1 MGGFLSHLKPENN
14 KEVFNSTCGPIRGNI
29 YRHND
34 KIVDGYLGIPFG
46 KAPIGDLRY
55 KKPVPADKWTEP
67 IDCYKYGPG
76 CPLGFLTT
84 GDEVSKGNYGLWD
97 QTLALKWVQEHIVSF
112 GGDPNNVT
120 IFGTSAGGAS
130 TDFLALSLHS
140 NQLFHRFMA
149 NSGSAYCDYIIRP
162 KHLQA
167 KIFREFAKGHG
178 YDGEDSQSLLKWYQ
192 DQEAEKF
199 TKVENFKPQASGFLS
214 FVPNLDGDFFPKP
227 LDKLR
232 KDAPKLDV
240 IVTVGEYEGL
250 SFMPHVPK
258 EQLFNETVSLFFG
271 ADLVNDVEGTKN
283 KLVEFYMRD
292 VDATDN
298 DAITKR
304 TVEFIGDVCF
314 NIGALDTA
322 RSCAK
327 YGNNV
332 YLASFDYYC
341 KDGIE
346 SPMADTM
353 PFKAAT
359 HGSELKYIVGEGEGK
374 FCPNDEELKMM
385 NFMGDLVTNFAKYGN
400 PNGKNEP
407 EFWEKYDTSRSDRY
421 LKIDYPESEMRDN
434 FQNGRLKVLDEVNKN
449 EKKYREEVYGKI

>member
-1 MGGFLSHLKPENN
+1 
-14 KEVFNSTCGPIRGNI
+14 
-29 YRHND
+29 
-34 KIVDGYLGIPFG
+34 
-46 KAPIGDLRY
+46 
-55 KKPVPADKWTEP
+55 
-67 IDCYKYGPG
+67 
-76 CPLGFLTT
+76 
-84 GDEVSKGNYGLWD
+84 
-97 QTLALKWVQEHIVSF
+97 
-112 GGDPNNVT
+112 
-120 IFGTSAGGAS
+120 
-130 TDFLALSLHS
+130 
-140 NQLFHRFMA
+140 MA
-149 NSGSAYCDYIIRP
+149 NSGSAYCDYILRP

-167 KIFREFAKGHG
+167 KVFREFAQSHG
-178 YDGEDSQSLLKWYQ
+178 YDGKDSRSLLKWYQ
-192 DQEAEKF
+192 DQEVEKF
-199 TKVENFKPQASGFLS
+199 TEVANFKPQASGFLS
-214 FVPNLDGDFFPKP
+214 FVPNFDGDFFPKP
-227 LDKLR
+227 LDELR

-250 SFMPHVPK
+250 SFMMHVPK
-258 EQLFNETVSLFFG
+258 EQPFNETVSLFFG

-292 VDATDN
+292 ADATDN
-298 DAITKR
+298 DAITER

-346 SPMADTM
+346 GPMADTM

-385 NFMGDLVTNFAKYGN
+385 NIMGDLVTNFAKYGN
-400 PNGKNEP
+400 PNGKKGP
-407 EFWEKYDTSRSDRY
+407 EIWEKYDTDRSDRY
-421 LKIDYPESEMRDN
+421 FKIDYPESEMRNN

-449 EKKYREEVYGKI
+449 EKKYREEMFGINYE